1 MSEIRETF
9 PMQSG
14 EQILVIPHLDILTT
28 TTRSS
33 LNDISRELIAM
44 MYDNPLLRILAFK
57 DPSLG
62 LIQPIESLPVKYWCA
77 T

>member
-1 MSEIRETF
+1 MKNSASLIRRILSEIRETF

-44 MYDNPLLRILAFK
+44 MYDNPLLRFWHSKIH
-57 DPSLG
+57 PW
-62 LIQPIESLPVKYWCA
+62 V
-77 T
+77 